1 MKVLFICGE
10 QPFPAINGMRIP
22 TWNMIKYLP
31 VSWSISVYCINEDSL
46 DELANSIAKFRKSE
60 VIKNSLED
68 KNVKNK
74 TLKKIIKLLHFL
86 FSMKPSF
93 SLDHPKSFIIKDLSS
108 IFSREF
114 FDVIVLDSEF
124 LAIYVD
130 SLPKKSFKIISPNDS
145 ITQAWMEE
153 LNYKLF
159 KNPIVKLYKRVNI
172 FRSYRYE
179 KKYYNK
185 FDLCH
190 FNGQV
195 TTDFVSRFVPSNK
208 VIAISNGIDSE
219 ANSLIIPPSKN
230 SKKAVIVGA
239 LSGGNLI
246 YTLRFIK
253 EVWAKVVA
261 IDPEMELTIVTR
273 ITPKKLSKLF
283 KKYNIKLSNYSGKL
297 NAYYQNF
304 GLVIT
309 PVLKDC
315 GIQNKVLEGM
325 ASGRPVAG
333 YDCSFLGIPE
343 ARHLEEVLSA
353 RNPQEFAD
361 LIISVPAMST
371 KLDTL
376 GLQARRLVSQKYAWK
391 DKIDSLRE
399 VIETGAKSK
408 REGMHEG
415 IR

>member
-10 QPFPAINGMRIP
+10 QPFPASNGMRIP
-22 TWNMIKYLP
+22 TWNMIKYFP
-31 VSWSISVYCINEDSL
+31 VSWSLSVYCIDEDSS
-46 DELANSIAKFRKSE
+46 DELANNMAKFRQGE
-60 VIKNSLED
+60 VIKNSSKD
-68 KNVKNK
+68 KEIKN
-74 TLKKIIKLLHFL
+74 TTFKKIIKLLQFL

-93 SLDHPKSFIIKDLSS
+93 SIDHPKSFITKDLSS

-114 FDVIVLDSEF
+114 FDVVVLDSEF
-124 LAIYVD
+124 LATYVD

-145 ITQAWMEE
+145 ITLAWMEE
-153 LNYKLF
+153 IKYKLF

-179 KKYYNK
+179 KKFYNK

-195 TTDFVSRFVPSNK
+195 TADFVSRFVPSNK
-208 VIAISNGIDSE
+208 IIAISNGIDAE
-219 ANSLIIPPSKN
+219 ANFLITPPSKN

-246 YTLRFIK
+246 YTVRFIK
-253 EVWAKVVA
+253 EVWANVFA
-261 IDPEMELTIVTR
+261 RNPEMELTIVTR
-273 ITPKKLSKLF
+273 VNPKKFSKLF
-283 KKYNIKLSNYSGKL
+283 QKYNIKLSNYSGNL

-315 GIQNKVLEGM
+315 GIQNKILEGM
-325 ASGRPVAG
+325 ASGRPVVG

-353 RNPQEFAD
+353 RNPQEFTD
-361 LIISVPAMST
+361 LIISAPAIST

-376 GLQARRLVSQKYAWK
+376 GMQARRLVSQKYAWK
-391 DKIDSLRE
+391 DKIDSLGG
-399 VIETGAKSK
+399 VIETGAKAK
-408 REGMHEG
+408 RDGNA
-415 IR
+415 